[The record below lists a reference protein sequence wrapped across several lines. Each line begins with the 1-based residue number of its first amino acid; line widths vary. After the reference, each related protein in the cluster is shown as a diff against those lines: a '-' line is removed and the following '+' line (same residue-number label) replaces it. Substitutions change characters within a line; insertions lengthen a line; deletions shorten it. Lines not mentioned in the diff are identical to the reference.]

1 MTISK
6 FEAAGDVFESVGYF
20 DKAVEAYTKSQKWD
34 RALNC
39 ASQVRPMELQ
49 NMLVDEIQKQ
59 KKLNLMQQGKINKIV
74 EGGDLSGLDMLEKR
88 GQWEDCLN
96 LAEK

>member
-1 MTISK
+1 
-6 FEAAGDVFESVGYF
+6 
-20 DKAVEAYTKSQKWD
+20 
-34 RALNC
+34 
-39 ASQVRPMELQ
+39 
-49 NMLVDEIQKQ
+49 MLIQG
-59 KKLNLMQQGKINKIV
+59 GKINKIV